1 MENFDHT
8 LESSEIFQIVLWP
21 KRLRLSALIVL
32 QGVVALIGEITT
44 ETPRATEKK
53 SKR

>member
-1 MENFDHT
+1 LT
-8 LESSEIFQIVLWP
+8 
-21 KRLRLSALIVL
+21 
-32 QGVVALIGEITT
+32 GVVALIGEITT